1 MEDGLIRKMEKIRNL
16 PMPQDTEKTMK
27 ELAARLW
34 EFPIEEYLSS
44 ENFLWFCRKYDLEDR
59 WNEYL
64 ELSRD
69 IPELYGSAV
78 IKNAVV
84 RFLHHIYSSRP
95 GEFLFLFT
103 RLARDF
109 SGGISCTLPVDDL
122 KSDLLHLGYSLQ
134 EIDTQFP

>member
-1 MEDGLIRKMEKIRNL
+1 
-16 PMPQDTEKTMK
+16 MPQDTEKTMK

-44 ENFLWFCRKYDLEDR
+44 ENFLRFCRQYDLEDH
-59 WNEYL
+59 WKEYL

-78 IKNAVV
+78 IKNAFV

-95 GEFLFLFT
+95 DEFPSLFAILV
-103 RLARDF
+103 RDF
-109 SGGISCTLPVDDL
+109 SGGISCALPVDDL
-122 KSDLLHLGYSLQ
+122 KSDLLHLGYSRQ
-134 EIDTQFP
+134 EIATQFPV